1 MLPASLPAVWKERQL
16 DICGKSLLNVTAP
29 HPLKNEVFTLTDEE
43 NSPDVILL
51 ALMFII
57 RYKLL
62 YLIIYI
68 YTHIYLFIIFQ
79 HLSISPSCPQMSAL
93 K

>member
-43 NSPDVILL
+43 NSPDLILL

-57 RYKLL
+57 R
-62 YLIIYI
+62 
-68 YTHIYLFIIFQ
+68 
-79 HLSISPSCPQMSAL
+79 
-93 K
+93 